1 MPEEA
6 PESYFSMA
14 SNILICMFALCV
26 ALAVSHLIQEGWRVV
41 VDMKEAMEFERPIR
55 TRSDLE
61 QLPVVGSAFSM
72 ACDLQ
77 DFVWFNSTMVGKY
90 VGTIPFLVALPTTVG
105 AVSSMWS
112 LKKSATAVFFATSSM
127 LRQ

>member
-1 MPEEA
+1 
-6 PESYFSMA
+6 MA
-14 SNILICMFALCV
+14 ANILVCVFALCV
-26 ALAVSHLIQEGWRVV
+26 ALAVSHLIQEGWRLV

-112 LKKSATAVFFATSSM
+112 LKKSATAVIFATSSM